1 MSWATLKPPFLY
13 RGWKQCAWAVWYPL
27 SFFSLGSFGG
37 LHSNR
42 GVLSIQH
49 KFRFEISEI
58 LRAQWNGTFRLHR
71 PNPSHRAFGYCSFK
85 QDTKERYWRQQ
96 FCEMKRDVSVWPT
109 EMTGPVT
116 GHRFTGGPKHSGQT
130 DPKLIRFIWFL
141 MEIRLLNWMESA
153 CDHLENFQRG
163 SRHHNTGIPGNRA
176 GSVVM

>member
-116 GHRFTGGPKHSGQT
+116 GHWSPVHRWSQTFRSDRPET
-130 DPKLIRFIWFL
+130 DPFHLIS
-141 MEIRLLNWMESA
+141 N
-153 CDHLENFQRG
+153 
-163 SRHHNTGIPGNRA
+163 GN
-176 GSVVM
+176 